1 MNKKCISP
9 IIAVVLLI
17 TITLTAASLLRV
29 WYFNEQQQ
37 SQERTSGL
45 IDKKIQ
51 EKEEEIDI
59 ESYDTNGTLYI
70 RNTGLTTINTDSIEI
85 YEEENPLSGY
95 TFSTSTLYSG
105 DILAI
110 WNLTLTIGK
119 TYRITT
125 EIGYTEIFEYNVGNV
140 FLYSDDETIFN
151 NGDST
156 TITAVTV
163 DNFDNR
169 VGNIDVTFQ
178 TTLGTFS
185 ESGTSTYT
193 TSTNPSGEAT
203 ATLVSDTNIG
213 RAKISALAGNY
224 TSMTSVSIE
233 YWWDSSWTKRKKIT
247 ITENSGNDLT
257 DYQIKFTIDYDADMQ
272 PDYDDLR
279 FVDSEG
285 NLLDYWIETSNPA
298 NAVIWVKIPSIP
310 ESSTTIVYMYYGN
323 AGVSTTSS
331 YESTFTVVG
340 EAGITNVGGTTATVN
355 LTNAYS
361 NPQVFAVPRLPA
373 STYRSGG
380 VLAQH
385 HLITN
390 ISGNSFDIVQVESP
404 SSGDGTINPTDISYI
419 VLEQGIYYIGTDL
432 LTEVGTTTSTGPY
445 VTVDFTAPFTS
456 RPIVL
461 ADTQTNV
468 NFTDQIYTRGGSI
481 TTTQYTVQVE
491 EDDNTTPSLGFP
503 ETIAYAAIEEG
514 TGTGES
520 IETENTGDGYSNT
533 FTTWSFSL
541 SYSTPPIVIVQLN
554 REDGSNSCYAVTR
567 DITTIDFELAGEE
580 PASWDGTHTGEEFSW
595 MSIPSGTI
603 YGREYVSPEPTYTM
617 GNEVSYS

>member
-1 MNKKCISP
+1 M
-9 IIAVVLLI
+9 
-17 TITLTAASLLRV
+17 
-29 WYFNEQQQ
+29 
-37 SQERTSGL
+37 
-45 IDKKIQ
+45 
-51 EKEEEIDI
+51 
-59 ESYDTNGTLYI
+59 
-70 RNTGLTTINTDSIEI
+70 I
-85 YEEENPLSGY
+85 YEEGAPLSGY
-95 TFSTSTLYSG
+95 TFSSSILYSG
-105 DILAI
+105 DIVAI
-110 WNLTLTIGK
+110 QNLPLTIGK

-125 EIGYTEIFEYNVGNV
+125 EVGYTTIFEYNVGNV
-140 FLYSDDETIFN
+140 FLDPEDKNIFN

-156 TITAVTV
+156 IITAITV
-163 DNFDNR
+163 DNFRNR
-169 VGNIDVTFQ
+169 VGNISIQFQ
-178 TTLGTFS
+178 TTMGIFS

-193 TSTNPSGEAT
+193 TSTDPSGEAN
-203 ATLVSDTNIG
+203 ATLVSDASTG

-224 TSMTSVSIE
+224 ISMASVRIE
-233 YWWDSSWTKRKKIT
+233 YWWDILWTKRKKIT
-247 ITENSGNDLT
+247 IQENSGNGLT
-257 DYQIKFTIDYDADMQ
+257 DYQVELSIPYDTDMQ
-272 PDYDDLR
+272 NDFDDLR
-279 FVDSEG
+279 FIDVEG
-285 NLLDYWIETSNPA
+285 NELSYWIEGYVASTSA
-298 NAVIWVKIPSIP
+298 TVWVKVPEIPA
-310 ESSTTIVYMYYGN
+310 SSTATVYTYYGN

-340 EAGITNVGGTTATVN
+340 EAGITNVGGTTTTVN

-373 STYRSGG
+373 GTYRSGG

-385 HLITN
+385 HLTTN

-404 SSGDGTINPTDISYI
+404 SSGDGTINPTDVSYI

-432 LTEVGTTTSTGPY
+432 LTEVGTTTSTGTY

-456 RPIVL
+456 RPVVL

-468 NFTDQIYTRGGSI
+468 NSADQIYTRGGSI

-514 TGTGES
+514 TGTGEN

-554 REDGSNSCYAVTR
+554 REDGFNSCYAVTR

-580 PASWDGTHTGEEFSW
+580 PASWDGPHTGEEFSW
-595 MSIPSGTI
+595 VSVPSGTI
-603 YGREYVSPEPTYTM
+603 YGREYVSPEPTYTI
-617 GNEVSYS
+617 GDEESL

>member
-224 TSMTSVSIE
+224 TSMTSINIE

-257 DYQIKFTIDYDADMQ
+257 DYQMKMIIDYDADMQ

-310 ESSTTIVYMYYGN
+310 ESSTTTVYMYYGN
-323 AGVSTTSS
+323 ALASSVSDGVVTFDWFDDFAGAHTITDYTIEDVGNTNTPSNWAINTVNGILYQHSNIYWNGNQRNIGSIIKTGVNLSNFEVMFKIKPVDNDTGGVCFDYVSQDNHYAFGFVVSDYWFGTSS
-331 YESTFTVVG
+331 TGSRR
-340 EAGITNVGGTTATVN
+340 EAYWQDSATTHQTLSYDTGSVSQSSVTSFIVRRYGDIIKVLQNGTEIFSVINSN
-355 LTNAYS
+355 LT
-361 NPQVFAVPRLPA
+361 
-373 STYRSGG
+373 
-380 VLAQH
+380 
-385 HLITN
+385 
-390 ISGNSFDIVQVESP
+390 
-404 SSGDGTINPTDISYI
+404 SGDIGLFTNALDEAEFHPPFIIRKYI
-419 VLEQGIYYIGTDL
+419 Y
-432 LTEVGTTTSTGPY
+432 
-445 VTVDFTAPFTS
+445 
-456 RPIVL
+456 
-461 ADTQTNV
+461 
-468 NFTDQIYTRGGSI
+468 
-481 TTTQYTVQVE
+481 
-491 EDDNTTPSLGFP
+491 
-503 ETIAYAAIEEG
+503 
-514 TGTGES
+514 
-520 IETENTGDGYSNT
+520 
-533 FTTWSFSL
+533 
-541 SYSTPPIVIVQLN
+541 
-554 REDGSNSCYAVTR
+554 
-567 DITTIDFELAGEE
+567 
-580 PASWDGTHTGEEFSW
+580 
-595 MSIPSGTI
+595 
-603 YGREYVSPEPTYTM
+603 PEPTYTIES
-617 GNEVSYS
+617 EVSFT

>member
-203 ATLVSDTNIG
+203 ATLVSDTNTG

-224 TSMTSVSIE
+224 TSMTSVNIE
-233 YWWDSSWTKRKKIT
+233 YWWDASWAKRKKIM
-247 ITENSGNDLT
+247 IEENSGNDLT
-257 DYQIKFTIDYDADMQ
+257 DYQIKMSVSYDSDMQ

-279 FVDSEG
+279 FVDSGG
-285 NLLDYWIETSNPA
+285 NLLD
-298 NAVIWVKIPSIP
+298 
-310 ESSTTIVYMYYGN
+310 
-323 AGVSTTSS
+323 
-331 YESTFTVVG
+331 
-340 EAGITNVGGTTATVN
+340 
-355 LTNAYS
+355 
-361 NPQVFAVPRLPA
+361 
-373 STYRSGG
+373 
-380 VLAQH
+380 
-385 HLITN
+385 
-390 ISGNSFDIVQVESP
+390 
-404 SSGDGTINPTDISYI
+404 
-419 VLEQGIYYIGTDL
+419 
-432 LTEVGTTTSTGPY
+432 
-445 VTVDFTAPFTS
+445 
-456 RPIVL
+456 
-461 ADTQTNV
+461 
-468 NFTDQIYTRGGSI
+468 
-481 TTTQYTVQVE
+481 
-491 EDDNTTPSLGFP
+491 
-503 ETIAYAAIEEG
+503 
-514 TGTGES
+514 
-520 IETENTGDGYSNT
+520 
-533 FTTWSFSL
+533 
-541 SYSTPPIVIVQLN
+541 
-554 REDGSNSCYAVTR
+554 
-567 DITTIDFELAGEE
+567 
-580 PASWDGTHTGEEFSW
+580 
-595 MSIPSGTI
+595 
-603 YGREYVSPEPTYTM
+603 
-617 GNEVSYS
+617 